1 MKKQFSNTISQGLL
15 FAMLW
20 ASASVAGKYGLRSVE
35 PLVLF
40 NARFALAGIL
50 MLAVVYLFKS
60 NRLPRARELK
70 QLTIFA
76 AFNTAL
82 YLGFFVLALDEVAAG
97 VTALAV
103 AMNPLFISLMTAVY
117 TGKPVRPLTLL
128 SIIIGLA
135 GVGLASFPLF
145 SIGYASWQGLVL
157 LVLSMLAYSFG
168 AVYYATVKWELPR
181 MAINAWQLVI
191 AAALLLPLTLLLAPK
206 RKSFRSYFLAFRT
219 LAGGD
224 GLSLCSTIMAQ
235 VASERCYK
243 RFSVAV
249 PLPDIW
255 FCLCHFI
262 ASRAFHYPY
271 RTGWRTGYLGIIRR
285 AEEELIGSKKPVLL
299 LAFPI

>member
-191 AAALLLPLTLLLAPK
+191 AAALLLPLTLLLHQ
-206 RKSFRSYFLAFRT
+206 RENHFDRT
-219 LAGGD
+219 FW
-224 GLSLCSTIMAQ
+224 LSELWLVVMVSVFAVQLWLRLLQRDAISASLWLYLCPIFGFVYAT
-235 VASERCYK
+235 
-243 RFSVAV
+243 
-249 PLPDIW
+249 
-255 FCLCHFI
+255 
-262 ASRAFHYPY
+262 
-271 RTGWRTGYLGIIRR
+271 
-285 AEEELIGSKKPVLL
+285 LL
-299 LAFPI
+299 LQEPFTIHTALGGALVILALYVGQRRS